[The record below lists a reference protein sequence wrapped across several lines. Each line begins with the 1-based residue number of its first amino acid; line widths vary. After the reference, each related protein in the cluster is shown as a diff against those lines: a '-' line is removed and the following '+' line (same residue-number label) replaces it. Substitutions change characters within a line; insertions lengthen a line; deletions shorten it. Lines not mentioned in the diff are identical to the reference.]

1 MTRLLTRCVAIAF
14 VFVSFAWAEPIALEV
29 VRSPDQR
36 WDFRRLAIFHD
47 SQGMGVAGRLNAR
60 TDSGLPSGHVDL
72 AAFGV
77 DGQLLEAT
85 TAAYQPGKLTPTTR
99 KKGGV
104 RFVARFAS
112 PLPQGALIKVAF
124 HRDGVPSA
132 GEKPAHQDN
141 IAAAADSQ

>member
-14 VFVSFAWAEPIALEV
+14 VFVSFARAEPNEVEV

-36 WDFRRLAIFHD
+36 WDFRRLVAFHD
-47 SQGMGVAGRLNAR
+47 SQGMGVSGRLSAR

-72 AAFGV
+72 AAFGP
-77 DGQLLEAT
+77 DGQLVEET
-85 TAAYQPGKLTPTTR
+85 TAAYQPGKLTPAIR

-104 RFVARFAS
+104 RFAARFAS

-132 GEKPAHQDN
+132 GEKPAHQEN
-141 IAAAADSQ
+141 IAAAAASR

>member
-1 MTRLLTRCVAIAF
+1 MTRLLTRCVAISFLLA
-14 VFVSFAWAEPIALEV
+14 SFAWAQPNGVEIV
-29 VRSPDQR
+29 HTPDQR
-36 WDFRRLAIFHD
+36 WDFRRLAVFHD
-47 SQGMGVAGRLNAR
+47 SQGAGVSGSLNAR

-72 AAFGV
+72 AAYGP
-77 DGQLLEAT
+77 DGQLLEET
-85 TAAYQPGKLTPTTR
+85 TAAYQPRMLTPAIR

-104 RFVARFAS
+104 RFAARFAN

-132 GEKPAHQDN
+132 GGKPAHQDN